1 MVLVIKGNSPATVP
15 ERVRGDQSEA
25 VLPGSYPQQAYAAP
39 GAATIAAAATAAAAA
54 VGNVDMLQAEQQ
66 QQQQSQQGEQ
76 QAAPLSPYVLVLL
89 TADRRIDA
97 RAVAAHLGVSKNRLR
112 LATQE
117 EVTAVSGFEVGNIPP
132 FGECFLSLSAG
143 CSTPLV
149 SRLSWLI
156 IDWKLLKASPCTTF
170 STATIHQWLQHKH
183 QFTAAR

>member
-15 ERVRGDQSEA
+15 ERVRGDQAEA
-25 VLPGSYPQQAYAAP
+25 VLPGSYLQQAYAAP

-54 VGNVDMLQAEQQ
+54 VGNADMLQAEQ

-76 QAAPLSPYVLVLL
+76 QAAPQSPYVLVLL

-149 SRLSWLI
+149 S
-156 IDWKLLKASPCTTF
+156 
-170 STATIHQWLQHKH
+170 
-183 QFTAAR
+183 